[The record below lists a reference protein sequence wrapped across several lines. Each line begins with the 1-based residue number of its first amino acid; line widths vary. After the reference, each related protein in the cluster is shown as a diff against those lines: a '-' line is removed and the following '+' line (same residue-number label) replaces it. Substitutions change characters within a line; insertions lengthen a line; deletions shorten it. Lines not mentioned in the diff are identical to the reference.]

1 MSQLLEKYKAYLPAD
16 TGTYSSAEAKRAA
29 MKRDEEH
36 VKLLIDHLRER
47 MTDPFE
53 VEEHPE
59 ALINIS
65 TRMHA
70 SLEIEISLLDAVED
84 GKQMANSF
92 IKKTLVQNKIVT
104 IQHANQSII
113 ILTECALHQLVHT
126 LTGCN
131 LCTLKSFLNVLF

>member
-1 MSQLLEKYKAYLPAD
+1 MTQLLEKYKAYLPAD

-29 MKRDEEH
+29 MKRDKEH

-53 VEEHPE
+53 VEGHPE

-70 SLEIEISLLDAVED
+70 SLEIEIILEGD
-84 GKQMANSF
+84 F
-92 IKKTLVQNKIVT
+92 ITRKIRILFLFVFRGTL
-104 IQHANQSII
+104 
-113 ILTECALHQLVHT
+113 
-126 LTGCN
+126 
-131 LCTLKSFLNVLF
+131 

>member
-1 MSQLLEKYKAYLPAD
+1 MTQLLEKYKAYQPTD
-16 TGTYSSAEAKRAA
+16 TGTYSSAKAKRAA

-70 SLEIEISLLDAVED
+70 SREIEISLLDVVEY
-84 GKQMANSF
+84 GKQR
-92 IKKTLVQNKIVT
+92 T
-104 IQHANQSII
+104 
-113 ILTECALHQLVHT
+113 HT
-126 LTGCN
+126 LTVQFHVP
-131 LCTLKSFLNVLF
+131 K

>member
-1 MSQLLEKYKAYLPAD
+1 MRWSLTRHVLAD
-16 TGTYSSAEAKRAA
+16 FCSEMRSRSGASSKDDDSHDEAKRAA

-65 TRMHA
+65 TGMHA
-70 SLEIEISLLDAVED
+70 SREIEISVRCCRGQKTD
-84 GKQMANSF
+84 GKF
-92 IKKTLVQNKIVT
+92 IY
-104 IQHANQSII
+104 
-113 ILTECALHQLVHT
+113 
-126 LTGCN
+126 
-131 LCTLKSFLNVLF
+131 